1 MANQINLILKN
12 IISQPNL
19 WAGVIP
25 MHVLGIYMICSFPFA
40 LSWWWLAFVVGY
52 ICIMMLGVGA
62 CYHRLLS
69 HKGFTVSRPMK
80 LFMLWC
86 AAMGSQGSP
95 IFWVTVHRG
104 YHHRLTD
111 KPGDMHS
118 PRDGFWH
125 AYMLWMFKLTESDLN
140 PKYAIDI
147 LKDKDAMFF
156 HKHYIKILVASH
168 IIFAAVCFPLW
179 VYGLLLPALA
189 TFHCFSIQTSLNH
202 TRAMGYK
209 NYHTEDNSVNSIW
222 LWPIT
227 FGEAW
232 HNNHHG
238 DPKNPNFGGRHW
250 WEVDPTYWLI
260 RLIRTDKAV
269 N

>member
-1 MANQINLILKN
+1 MANQINLIFKN
-12 IISQPNL
+12 ILTQPNL

-25 MHVLGIYMICSFPFA
+25 MHLLGIYAIYNISSAPE
-40 LSWWWLAFVVGY
+40 WGWLAFVIGY
-52 ICIMMLGVGA
+52 ICIMMLGIGA

-86 AAMGSQGSP
+86 AAIGSQGSP

-104 YHHRLTD
+104 YHHRFTD
-111 KPGDMHS
+111 IVGDPHS
-118 PRDGFWH
+118 PKDGFWH
-125 AYMLWMFKLTESDLN
+125 AYILWMFKITEADLN
-140 PKYAIDI
+140 PKFAIDV
-147 LKDKDAMFF
+147 LKDKDAVFF
-156 HKHYIKILVASH
+156 HKHYMKIVIGSH
-168 IIFAAVCFPLW
+168 AAMALLCFPLW
-179 VYGLLLPALA
+179 VFGMLLPALA
-189 TFHCFSIQTSLNH
+189 SFHCFSLQTSLNH
-202 TRAMGYK
+202 SRFMGYK
-209 NYHTEDNSVNSIW
+209 NYSTDDDSVNSVW
-222 LWPIT
+222 LWPAT

-238 DPKNPNFGGRHW
+238 DPKNPNFGGRNW

-260 RLIRTDKAV
+260 QLIRTDKAI

>member
-1 MANQINLILKN
+1 MANQIKLILKN
-12 IISQPNL
+12 IVSQPNL

-25 MHVLGIYMICSFPFA
+25 MHVLGIAAIFNFPFTFG
-40 LSWWWLAFVVGY
+40 WWWVAFLIGY
-52 ICIMMLGVGA
+52 ICIMMLGIGA

-69 HKGFTVSRPMK
+69 HKGFTVNRPMK

-86 AAMGSQGSP
+86 AAMGGQGSP
-95 IFWVTVHRG
+95 IFWITVHRG

-118 PRDGFWH
+118 PKDGFWH
-125 AYMLWMFKLTESDLN
+125 SYMLWMFKITELDLN

-156 HKHYIKILVASH
+156 HKHYIKILVLSH
-168 IIFAAVCFPLW
+168 LIVALICFPLW
-179 VYGLLLPALA
+179 VYGLLLPSLA
-189 TFHCFSIQTSLNH
+189 TFHCFSMQTSLNH
-202 TRAMGYK
+202 TRSMGYK
-209 NYHTEDNSVNSIW
+209 NYLTDDDSVNSVW

-238 DPKNPNFGGRHW
+238 EPKNPNFGGRNW
-250 WEVDPTYWLI
+250 WEIDPTYWLI
-260 RLIRTDKAV
+260 QLVRTDKTV